1 MDLIIIFI
9 TSLLLIPLAVFT
21 DGLVRIVLGLLI
33 ILFFPGYTLMA
44 VLFPRKTG
52 PEVITRLAFSVA
64 TSIVLLVIF
73 LLILDVTPWGIQ
85 LYPTLIFLVLFT
97 GAMAIVAWWR
107 RKKFDPEERFN
118 PAINKLAGLSR
129 FWTEKSRLDRAL
141 VGVLTLT
148 IFGVI
153 GTISFIVASPMA
165 GENYTEFYLL
175 DLENKVEHYPGEL
188 ALGEEG
194 EVVVGIVNRERETT
208 IYSVEIVLDGE
219 KLNEI
224 GPINLEQ
231 EETWEQGITFT
242 PTRAGTAQKVE
253 FLLYKDNIQLYRTLH
268 IWIDVSGEVT

>member
-33 ILFFPGYTLMA
+33 VLFFPGYTLMA

-52 PEVITRLAFSVA
+52 MEVITRLALSVA
-64 TSIVLLVIF
+64 TSIVLLVVF
-73 LLILDVTPWGIQ
+73 LLILDATPWGIQ

-97 GAMAIVAWWR
+97 GTAAVIAWWR
-107 RKKFDPEERFN
+107 RKRFDPEECFN
-118 PAINKLAGLSR
+118 PAFSKLAGLSR
-129 FWTEKSRLDRAL
+129 FWTEKNRLDRAL
-141 VGVLTLT
+141 SGLLAVT
-148 IFGVI
+148 IIGVI
-153 GTISFIVASPMA
+153 GTLSFVVASPMA

-175 DLENKVEHYPGEL
+175 DLEYKVEYYPGEL

-194 EVVVGIVNRERETT
+194 EIIIGIVNREHETT

-219 KLNEI
+219 KLNEM

-253 FLLYKDNIQLYRTLH
+253 FLLYKDNRQLYRTLH
-268 IWIDVSGEVT
+268 IWIDVS